1 MSFLNSKNDSTSGE
15 LIKGLDLDDDPD
27 AADEE
32 LVDDQADDE
41 AEDEAN
47 EAAAE
52 APAPVAPAG
61 NPYDKLIQH
70 NKDRARRARG
80 DQ

>member
-1 MSFLNSKNDSTSGE
+1 MSFLNKNDSTSGE

-27 AADEE
+27 AVDEE
-32 LVDDQADDE
+32 LVDDADDE
-41 AEDEAN
+41 AEGEAN

-80 DQ
+80 DK

>member
-1 MSFLNSKNDSTSGE
+1 MSFLNKNDSTSGE

-27 AADEE
+27 AVDEE
-32 LVDDQADDE
+32 LVDDE
-41 AEDEAN
+41 TEDEAD
-47 EAAAE
+47 EDAAE

-80 DQ
+80 DK